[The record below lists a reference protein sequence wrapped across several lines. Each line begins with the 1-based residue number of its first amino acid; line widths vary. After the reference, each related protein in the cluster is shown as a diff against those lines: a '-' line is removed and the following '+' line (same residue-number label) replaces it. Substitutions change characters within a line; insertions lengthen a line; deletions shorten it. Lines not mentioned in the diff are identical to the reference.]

1 MIKNN
6 IMNIKNIYKLGSCQ
20 FKLLCLKINH
30 VKLETTCSYKHLA
43 VKEVFNF
50 LVECSIQTI
59 LIKILSSLLF
69 NLI

>member
-20 FKLLCLKINH
+20 FKLLCLKINQ

-50 LVECSIQTI
+50 LVECSI
-59 LIKILSSLLF
+59 
-69 NLI
+69 